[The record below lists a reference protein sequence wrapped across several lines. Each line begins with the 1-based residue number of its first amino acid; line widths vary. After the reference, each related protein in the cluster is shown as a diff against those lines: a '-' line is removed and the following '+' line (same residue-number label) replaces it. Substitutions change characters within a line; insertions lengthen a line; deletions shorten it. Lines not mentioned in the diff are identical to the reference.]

1 MEALKGKFERIS
13 AENYE
18 ELLKELSVSWL
29 LRKAAL
35 ASTPVMEITEEDD
48 TWTIKSSTSLKT
60 VELKFKVIYYKF
72 ESRLIIKSFT
82 S

>member
-18 ELLKELSVSWL
+18 ELLKELSVGWF
-29 LRKAAL
+29 LRKAAV
-35 ASTPVMEITEEDD
+35 ASTPVMEFTEEND

-60 VELKFKVIYYKF
+60 VELKFKVILIF
-72 ESRLIIKSFT
+72 ENI
-82 S
+82 